1 MFFYQFSQ
9 WQFSNI
15 NFFDGFGIGIDLVKI
30 DRFKKTPFEENESFY
45 RKNFSKEEIEYCL
58 KFEEPYKHFA
68 GKFAIKEAT
77 IKAID
82 KKIQLIQIKTYHKE
96 SKPKV
101 SIVNEK
107 IDLKVSVSHDGDYA
121 IAIVFSKIN

>member
-1 MFFYQFSQ
+1 M
-9 WQFSNI
+9 
-15 NFFDGFGIGIDLVKI
+15 NFFDDFGVGIDLVKI
-30 DRFKKTPFEENESFY
+30 DRFKKIPFEENESFY

-77 IKAID
+77 IKAIN
-82 KKIQLIQIKTYHKE
+82 KKIGLLQIKTYHDDE

-101 SIVNEK
+101 SIINEK
-107 IDLKVSVSHDGDYA
+107 IDFKVSVSHDGDYA

>member
-1 MFFYQFSQ
+1 M
-9 WQFSNI
+9 
-15 NFFDGFGIGIDLVKI
+15 NFFDDFGVGIDLVKI
-30 DRFKKTPFEENESFY
+30 DRFKKIPFEENESFY
-45 RKNFSKEEIEYCL
+45 RKSFSKEEIEYCL

-77 IKAID
+77 MKAIN
-82 KKIQLIQIKTYHKE
+82 KKIGLLQIKTYHDDE

-101 SIVNEK
+101 SIINEK
-107 IDLKVSVSHDGDYA
+107 IDFKVSVSHDGDYA

>member
-1 MFFYQFSQ
+1 MINRHLTVYVSQ
-9 WQFSNI
+9 EKLEWHRNDPQGN
-15 NFFDGFGIGIDLVKI
+15 G
-30 DRFKKTPFEENESFY
+30 
-45 RKNFSKEEIEYCL
+45 
-58 KFEEPYKHFA
+58 YKHFA

-82 KKIQLIQIKTYHKE
+82 KKIQLLQIKTYHKE

-101 SIVNEK
+101 SIVSEK

>member
-1 MFFYQFSQ
+1 M
-9 WQFSNI
+9 
-15 NFFDGFGIGIDLVKI
+15 NFFDEFDVGIDLVKI
-30 DRFKKTPFEENESFY
+30 DRFKKIPFDKNKSFY
-45 RKNFSKEEIEYCL
+45 KKNFSEEEIEYCL

-77 IKAID
+77 IKAIN
-82 KKIQLIQIKTYHKE
+82 KKIELLEIKTYHDK

-101 SIVNEK
+101 SIINEE
-107 IDLKVSVSHDGDYA
+107 IDFKVSVSHDGDYA

>member
-1 MFFYQFSQ
+1 M
-9 WQFSNI
+9 
-15 NFFDGFGIGIDLVKI
+15 NFFDDFGVGIDLVKI
-30 DRFKKTPFEENESFY
+30 DKFKKILFEENESFY

-82 KKIQLIQIKTYHKE
+82 KKIQLIQIKTYHKK

>member
-1 MFFYQFSQ
+1 M
-9 WQFSNI
+9 
-15 NFFDGFGIGIDLVKI
+15 NFFDDFGVGIDLVKI
-30 DRFKKTPFEENESFY
+30 DRFKKIPFEENESFY

-82 KKIQLIQIKTYHKE
+82 KKIQLLQIKTYHKE

-101 SIVNEK
+101 DFLIL
-107 IDLKVSVSHDGDYA
+107 ILKQIIYLLNR
-121 IAIVFSKIN
+121 IFQIL

>member
-1 MFFYQFSQ
+1 M
-9 WQFSNI
+9 NL
-15 NFFDGFGIGIDLVKI
+15 FDDFGVGIDLVKI
-30 DRFKKTPFEENESFY
+30 DRFKKIPFEENESFY

-82 KKIQLIQIKTYHKE
+82 KKIQLLQIKTYHKE

>member
-1 MFFYQFSQ
+1 M
-9 WQFSNI
+9 NL
-15 NFFDGFGIGIDLVKI
+15 FDDFGVGIDLVKI
-30 DRFKKTPFEENESFY
+30 DRFKKIPFEENESFY

-82 KKIQLIQIKTYHKE
+82 KKIQLIQIKTYHKK

>member
-1 MFFYQFSQ
+1 M
-9 WQFSNI
+9 
-15 NFFDGFGIGIDLVKI
+15 NFFDDFGVGIDLVKI
-30 DRFKKTPFEENESFY
+30 DKFKKILFEENESFY
-45 RKNFSKEEIEYCL
+45 RKNFSKEEIEDCL

-82 KKIQLIQIKTYHKE
+82 KKIQLLQIKTYHKE

>member
-1 MFFYQFSQ
+1 M
-9 WQFSNI
+9 
-15 NFFDGFGIGIDLVKI
+15 NFFDGFGVGIDLIKI
-30 DRFKKTPFEENESFY
+30 DRFKKIPFEENESFY

-77 IKAID
+77 IKSMN
-82 KKIQLIQIKTYHKE
+82 KKIELLQIKTYHEK

-101 SIVNEK
+101 SIINEE
-107 IDLKVSVSHDGDYA
+107 IDFKVSVSHDGDYA

>member
-1 MFFYQFSQ
+1 M
-9 WQFSNI
+9 
-15 NFFDGFGIGIDLVKI
+15 NFFEGFDVGIDLVKI
-30 DRFKKTPFEENESFY
+30 SRFKKIPFQRNESFY
-45 RKNFSKEEIEYCL
+45 KKNFSKEEIEYCL

-77 IKAID
+77 IKAIN
-82 KKIQLIQIKTYHKE
+82 KKVELLQIKTFHDE

-101 SIVNEK
+101 SVIDEK
-107 IDLKVSVSHDGDYA
+107 IDFKVSVSHDGGYA

>member
-1 MFFYQFSQ
+1 M
-9 WQFSNI
+9 
-15 NFFDGFGIGIDLVKI
+15 NFIDELDVGIDLVKI
-30 DRFKKTPFEENESFY
+30 DRFKKIPFNENKSFY
-45 RKNFSKEEIEYCL
+45 KKNFSKEEIEYCL

-77 IKAID
+77 IKSIN
-82 KKIQLIQIKTYHKE
+82 KKIELLQIKTYHDE

-101 SIVNEK
+101 LIINKE
-107 IDLKVSVSHDGDYA
+107 IDFKVSVSHDGDYA

>member
-1 MFFYQFSQ
+1 M
-9 WQFSNI
+9 
-15 NFFDGFGIGIDLVKI
+15 NFFEGCDVGIDLVKI
-30 DRFKKTPFEENESFY
+30 DRFKKIPFNENESFY
-45 RKNFSKEEIEYCL
+45 KKNFSKEEIEYCL

-77 IKAID
+77 IKSMN
-82 KKIQLIQIKTYHKE
+82 KKIELLQIKTYHEK

-101 SIVNEK
+101 SIINEE
-107 IDLKVSVSHDGDYA
+107 IDFKVSVSHDGDYA

>member
-1 MFFYQFSQ
+1 M
-9 WQFSNI
+9 
-15 NFFDGFGIGIDLVKI
+15 NFFDDFGVGIDLVKI
-30 DRFKKTPFEENESFY
+30 DRFKKIPFEENESFY

-82 KKIQLIQIKTYHKE
+82 KKIQLLQIKTYHKE